1 MKLISSA
8 IGIAI
13 LIYLGYI
20 AIAPT
25 PVETLNRICDPAFTW
40 PKKFLASGAKIF
52 SPDAEDAINESFGNG
67 FGRCRAWGWNLLYE
81 EEYQKTQKQ
90 TQPQPQTKTQTTNDR
105 QAVAQEADQ
114 KQK

>member
-1 MKLISSA
+1 LKLISSA

-40 PKKFLASGAKIF
+40 PKKFLASG
-52 SPDAEDAINESFGNG
+52 NG

-81 EEYQKTQKQ
+81 EEYQKTQRAEKSEKSDKAAS
-90 TQPQPQTKTQTTNDR
+90 TTK
-105 QAVAQEADQ
+105 AKE
-114 KQK
+114 

>member
-52 SPDAEDAINESFGNG
+52 SPEAEDTINESFGNG

-81 EEYQKTQKQ
+81 EEYQKTQRAEKSEKSDKPAS
-90 TQPQPQTKTQTTNDR
+90 TTK
-105 QAVAQEADQ
+105 AKE
-114 KQK
+114 